1 MQVNYRKVF
10 CAFFCIVL
18 VISQNMNAQDN
29 REGVIRGTIID
40 TSENPVQYASVS
52 LFDTDSI
59 MVLTVLSDSLGR
71 FEMKNL
77 SLKQGTIHFSHI
89 LYNPLEIHVDLMQ
102 NSLLDTVIMTPK
114 IYGIDKVTVMADFIK
129 PQPNGYL
136 V

>member
-1 MQVNYRKVF
+1 
-10 CAFFCIVL
+10 
-18 VISQNMNAQDN
+18 MNAQDN
-29 REGVIRGTIID
+29 HEGVLQGTIID

-89 LYNPLEIHVDLMQ
+89 LYNPREIHVDLMQ
-102 NSLLDTVIMTPK
+102 NPLLDTIIYINGINRDNSRDSTTDPK
-114 IYGIDKVTVMADFIK
+114 ESRRPIV
-129 PQPNGYL
+129 
-136 V
+136 